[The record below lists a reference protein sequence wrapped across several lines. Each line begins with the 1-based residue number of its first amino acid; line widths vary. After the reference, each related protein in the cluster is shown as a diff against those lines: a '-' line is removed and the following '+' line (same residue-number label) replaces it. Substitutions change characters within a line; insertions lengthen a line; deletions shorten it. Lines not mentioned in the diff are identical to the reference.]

1 MFLNIFMFFPPVGGS
16 QIISSQIHCN
26 ACVTVVEKFSR
37 SIDRLKVFLF
47 KSAEQDVDL
56 ALAHVI
62 YVKWLPGQRVLCWRV
77 GCLEDSRRNTLMLFH
92 LSWLSGI
99 PLLGAG

>member
-1 MFLNIFMFFPPVGGS
+1 MFLNIFMFVPPVGGS

-37 SIDRLKVFLF
+37 SIDWLNVFQCE
-47 KSAEQDVDL
+47 SAEQDVDL

-62 YVKWLPGQRVLCWRV
+62 YVKWLPGKRVLCWHV
-77 GCLEDSRRNTLMLFH
+77 GVWRIYIEIQWCCL
-92 LSWLSGI
+92 I
-99 PLLGAG
+99 